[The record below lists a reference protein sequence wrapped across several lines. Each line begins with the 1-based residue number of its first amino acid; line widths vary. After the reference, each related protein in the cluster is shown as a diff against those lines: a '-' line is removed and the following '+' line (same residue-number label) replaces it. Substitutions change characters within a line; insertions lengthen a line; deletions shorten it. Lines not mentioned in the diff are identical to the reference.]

1 MGKPEF
7 HRYPIQFEAASEAA
21 GRNCASIQSNATW
34 LSDLSGEL
42 DAILER
48 PGSEKAMLVRMRR
61 LADRIATAIAPH
73 SVCRKGCAHCCNIAV
88 AMSDLEARVIG
99 AEIGVVPRKT
109 AGVASATKADRTQ
122 FTLSH
127 FGEPCPFQVD
137 GACSIYAS
145 RPLSCRLHFNIG
157 DSPFFCSTDI
167 APEDSIVPNLDL
179 TMFWIGLA
187 AVTEGAVHGDI
198 RDFFRRT
205 P

>member
-1 MGKPEF
+1 MGKAEF
-7 HRYPIQFEAASEAA
+7 HRYPAEFEAANEAA
-21 GRNCASIQSNATW
+21 VRNCAAIQDNAPW
-34 LSDLSGEL
+34 LGNLGGEL
-42 DAILER
+42 DAILEK

-61 LADRIATAIAPH
+61 LADRIAAAIAPH
-73 SVCRKGCAHCCNIAV
+73 TVCRKGCAHCCNIAV

-99 AEIGVVPRKT
+99 AEIGRMPRKI
-109 AGVASATKADRTQ
+109 AGVSSATKAERTQ

-127 FGEPCPFQVD
+127 FGEPCPFLVN

-157 DSPFFCSTDI
+157 DSPFFCSTNI
-167 APEDSIVPNLDL
+167 APEDSIVPNMDL

-187 AVTEGAVHGDI
+187 AVTEGTVHGDI
-198 RDFFRRT
+198 RDFFGRE